1 MRVTVEISMYP
12 LATDYLRGIV
22 DFIEA
27 LNSHPELEV
36 MTNPTSTQVFGD
48 YATVLAIL
56 SGEMQRAHENGGQ
69 AAFVMKVLGGDVRPV
84 N

>member
-1 MRVTVEISMYP
+1 MNVTVEISMYP
-12 LATDYLRGIV
+12 LTSDYLRGIV

-36 MTNPTSTQVFGD
+36 LTNPTSTQVFGD
-48 YATVLAIL
+48 YATVMSLLSREMRMAHE
-56 SGEMQRAHENGGQ
+56 SGEQ

-84 N
+84 A